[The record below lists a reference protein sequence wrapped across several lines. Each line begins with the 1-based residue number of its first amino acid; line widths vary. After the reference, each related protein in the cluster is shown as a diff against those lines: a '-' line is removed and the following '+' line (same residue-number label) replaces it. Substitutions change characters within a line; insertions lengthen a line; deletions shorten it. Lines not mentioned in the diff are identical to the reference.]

1 MDLHMKQKLDTVT
14 VFDLMNNSFLYPRL
28 STWLQVDTS

>member
-14 VFDLMNNSFLYPRL
+14 VFISQTINVATGGHVLK
-28 STWLQVDTS
+28 